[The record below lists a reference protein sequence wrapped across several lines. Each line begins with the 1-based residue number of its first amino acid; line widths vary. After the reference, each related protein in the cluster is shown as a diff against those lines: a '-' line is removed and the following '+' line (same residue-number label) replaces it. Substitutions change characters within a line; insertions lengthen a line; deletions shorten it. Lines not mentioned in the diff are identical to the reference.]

1 MQARRILNKLFYM
14 LVTILCV
21 LIFNFVLF
29 RLLPG
34 DIITRLDRT
43 TKASAEALKN
53 LAAYYGLDGTLW
65 QQFVGYFGKLA
76 RLDLGTSYAYGKS
89 VWSVIASRILPTVML
104 LGISEIIAI
113 VLGTLFGVVAAA
125 KRGRAIDTG
134 LLSFSLVVYSMPT
147 FWLCMMLILV
157 FCTKLGWF
165 PSMGMYTTGR
175 IFASTW
181 AYIRDVSHHMVLP
194 IICMGLGMTGE
205 YCVTMRSTMMD
216 VLSED
221 YITTARAKGFR
232 ERYVLLRHA
241 MPNAMLPMVTLVFMN
256 LGFVIAGAV
265 QLETMFAWPGLGSL
279 TYAAI
284 DNRDYTLLQGI
295 FLFTTISTI
304 LANFIAD
311 VVYGLIDPRIK
322 N

>member
-1 MQARRILNKLFYM
+1 MQARRILSKLFYM
-14 LVTILCV
+14 LVTIFCV
-21 LIFNFVLF
+21 LLFNFVLF

-53 LAAYYGLDGTLW
+53 LAAYYGLDKTLG
-65 QQFVGYFGKLA
+65 QQFLAYFGKLF
-76 RLDLGTSYAYGKS
+76 RFDLGISYTYNRS
-89 VWSVIASRILPTVML
+89 VWSVIASRILPTVLL

-113 VLGTLFGVVAAA
+113 VLGTLFGVIAAW

-134 LLSFSLVVYSMPT
+134 LLSFSLVLYSMPT
-147 FWLCMMLILV
+147 FWLCMMLILI

-165 PSMGMYTTGR
+165 PSMGMYTTGK
-175 IFASTW
+175 IFSSTW
-181 AYIRDVSHHMVLP
+181 AYIRDVSNHMVLP

-205 YCVTMRSTMMD
+205 YCITMRSTMMD

-221 YITTARAKGFR
+221 YITTARAKGFK
-232 ERYVLLRHA
+232 ERYVLKKHA
-241 MPNAMLPMVTLVFMN
+241 MPNAMLPMVTLIFMN

-311 VVYGLIDPRIK
+311 IVYGFIDPRIK
-322 N
+322 Y

>member
-1 MQARRILNKLFYM
+1 
-14 LVTILCV
+14 
-21 LIFNFVLF
+21 
-29 RLLPG
+29 
-34 DIITRLDRT
+34 
-43 TKASAEALKN
+43 
-53 LAAYYGLDGTLW
+53 
-65 QQFVGYFGKLA
+65 
-76 RLDLGTSYAYGKS
+76 
-89 VWSVIASRILPTVML
+89 
-104 LGISEIIAI
+104 
-113 VLGTLFGVVAAA
+113 
-125 KRGRAIDTG
+125 
-134 LLSFSLVVYSMPT
+134 
-147 FWLCMMLILV
+147 MMLILV

-165 PSMGMYTTGR
+165 PSMGMYTTGK
-175 IFASTW
+175 IFISTW

>member
-1 MQARRILNKLFYM
+1 MQARRILSKLLYM
-14 LVTILCV
+14 LVTIFCV
-21 LIFNFVLF
+21 LVFNFILF

-34 DIITRLDRT
+34 DIITKLDRT
-43 TKASAEALKN
+43 TKASAEALKS
-53 LAAYYGLDGTLW
+53 LAAYYGLDGTLAE
-65 QQFVGYFGKLA
+65 QFVGYFGKLT
-76 RLDLGTSYAYGKS
+76 RLDLGISYTYNRS
-89 VWSVIASRILPTVML
+89 VWSVISARILPTVML
-104 LGISEIIAI
+104 LGISEIIA
-113 VLGTLFGVVAAA
+113 VALGTLFGVIAAW
-125 KRGRAIDTG
+125 KRGRAADTA
-134 LLSFSLVVYSMPT
+134 LLSLSLVVYSMPT

-157 FCTKLGWF
+157 FCTKLNWF

-175 IFASTW
+175 IFSSTW

-194 IICMGLGMTGE
+194 IACMGLGMTGE

-221 YITTARAKGFR
+221 YIATARAKGFR
-232 ERYVLLRHA
+232 EGYVLRKHA

-265 QLETMFAWPGLGSL
+265 QLETMFSWPGLGSL
-279 TYAAI
+279 TYTAI

-295 FLFTTISTI
+295 FLFTTVSTI
-304 LANFIAD
+304 LANFVADIA
-311 VVYGLIDPRIK
+311 YGFIDPRIK

>member
-1 MQARRILNKLFYM
+1 MQLRRILGKLLYV
-14 LVTILCV
+14 LVTIFCV
-21 LIFNFVLF
+21 LVFNFILF

-43 TKASAEALKN
+43 TKASEEALKS

-65 QQFVGYFGKLA
+65 EQFTGYFVKLA
-76 RLDLGTSYAYGKS
+76 HFDLGTSYTYGKS
-89 VWSVIASRILPTVML
+89 VWSVISSRILPTVML
-104 LGISEIIAI
+104 LGIAEIIAI

-125 KRGRAIDTG
+125 RRGRTIDTA
-134 LLSFSLVVYSMPT
+134 LLSLSLVIYSMPT

-157 FCTKLGWF
+157 FCTSLNIF
-165 PSMGMYTTGR
+165 PSMGMYTTGK
-175 IFASTW
+175 IFTSTW
-181 AYIRDVSHHMVLP
+181 AHIKDVANHMALP
-194 IICMGLGMTGE
+194 VICMSLGMTGE

-216 VLSED
+216 VLQED
-221 YITTARAKGFR
+221 YISTARAKGFR
-232 ERYVLLRHA
+232 EGYVLRKHA
-241 MPNAMLPMVTLVFMN
+241 TPNAMLPMVTLVFMN

-265 QLETMFAWPGLGSL
+265 QLETMFSWPGLGSL

-311 VVYGLIDPRIK
+311 VVYGFIDPRIK